1 MVNIQNLYFNKI
13 KIDEKLYINIRIYYI
28 GYVTV
33 KDLRYVKVNNV
44 KPLYLI
50 INKINGHFEGSNGS
64 KYLTLVPTDQSK
76 DTLKTYEEQW
86 TKIRDL
92 ISSKTNDSDNYDE
105 KYENQI

>member
-1 MVNIQNLYFNKI
+1 MINIRNLDFNKI
-13 KIDEKLYINIRIYYI
+13 KIDEKLYRNILIYYI

-33 KDLRYVKVNNV
+33 KDLRYIKGNNV

-64 KYLTLVPTDQSK
+64 TDQSK
-76 DTLKTYEEQW
+76 DTLKKYEEQW

-92 ISSKTNDSDNYDE
+92 ISSKTNDSDNHDE